1 MRIQTITVRR
11 NMRIQALT
19 AVVIALLELTCGLR
33 VLSTNKDRVLPE
45 KYGFVEI
52 VNSSLKHYA
61 QFSLCGRFQTYQFI
75 SYPDTQ
81 TVTET
86 ICISS

>member
-11 NMRIQALT
+11 NMRIQAIT

-33 VLSTNKDRVLPE
+33 VLSTNKERVLPE
-45 KYGFVEI
+45 KYGYVEI
-52 VNSSLKHYA
+52 VDSSLKHFD

-75 SYPDTQ
+75 F
-81 TVTET
+81 VIFTET
-86 ICISS
+86 ICI